1 MDQQLEQP
9 ALDEF
14 ARPVLPRP
22 AAVVRQFRRTKIKI
36 YDVVDGIGRSGML
49 PRQTNE
55 HKLHVADTV
64 NFNPGRMNW
73 KFGGD
78 FLQAWIYNYY
88 PSGFGGAFYFYNVEG
103 NPGSPRC
110 RSMETC

>member
-1 MDQQLEQP
+1 
-9 ALDEF
+9 
-14 ARPVLPRP
+14 
-22 AAVVRQFRRTKIKI
+22 
-36 YDVVDGIGRSGML
+36 ML